1 MTNKNSESNLH
12 IHESKKYSLRLLLN
26 IKNGQSFHQQW
37 LKRKVLFVFFIHS
50 PRFSGYY
57 DTSIYFVLE
66 IGIIISRTALRSL
79 LAKMANLGYSQGSI
93 RRGLES
99 AQKF

>member
-1 MTNKNSESNLH
+1 MRAKN
-12 IHESKKYSLRLLLN
+12 IHCQLLLN

-37 LKRKVLFVFFIHS
+37 LKRQVLFIFFIHS
-50 PRFSGYY
+50 LRFSGYY
-57 DTSIYFVLE
+57 DTSIHFVSE

-79 LAKMANLGYSQGSI
+79 LANLGYSQGSI

-99 AQKF
+99 AHKF